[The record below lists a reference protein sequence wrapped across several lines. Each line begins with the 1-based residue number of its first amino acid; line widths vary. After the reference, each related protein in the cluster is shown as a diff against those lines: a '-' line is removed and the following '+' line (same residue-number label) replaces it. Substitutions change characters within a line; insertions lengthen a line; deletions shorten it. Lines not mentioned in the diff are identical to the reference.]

1 LRIDLGKK
9 HISNNVEYYLYIGTR
24 VYTIL

>member
-1 LRIDLGKK
+1 LIDLEEK

>member
-1 LRIDLGKK
+1 LIDHGEK